1 MGFKEIV
8 QKLTGKQNSRKE
20 LIKRIDDQ
28 MRAERIVEDRTKS
41 SNERELERFMREE
54 REEQIKEALEFQRK
68 KRDDD
73 IKFGHN
79 PLDVKNI
86 TNHTDWEVLKER
98 NMFANQK
105 NIFVGQPSVLKGD
118 PRLLK
123 SNPHLMDNGNVLKN
137 NGGWI

>member
-8 QKLTGKQNSRKE
+8 QKLTGKQSGRKE

-28 MRAERIVEDRTKS
+28 MRAERIVEERTKS

-68 KRDDD
+68 KRQNEIAFD
-73 IKFGHN
+73 HN
-79 PLDVKNI
+79 PLDVPNI
-86 TNHTDWEVLKER
+86 TNHVDWEVLKER
-98 NMFANQK
+98 NMFANQR
-105 NIFVGQPSVLKGD
+105 NMFVGQPSVLKG
-118 PRLLK
+118 
-123 SNPHLMDNGNVLKN
+123 NPEMFKTNRQLMENGNVLKN